1 MGRPGLDSCQ
11 YLVDYTGIPMS
22 AEEVMK
28 AMEKRQE
35 ELFQKVSPMP
45 GALKCEDML
54 LESLPLVTGQLNLML
69 HAPSY
74 IG

>member
-1 MGRPGLDSCQ
+1 
-11 YLVDYTGIPMS
+11 MS